1 MLLGSLTT
9 GKAHHW
15 ECCLA
20 HSPLGMLLG
29 SPLGM
34 LLGSLTT
41 GNAGVRSQEKEEEDE
56 EEVHLNK

>member
-1 MLLGSLTT
+1 
-9 GKAHHW
+9 
-15 ECCLA
+15 LA